1 MQRDVSVLPAPYAP
15 LDLGRRAYPGR
26 QGGGWPCLRWLCGLA
41 WAVAAAFARADEG
54 DLGLGVYGGPYY
66 DTMPAG
72 FLHGDAHF
80 KDQYMLA
87 ITASKTLWRAESL
100 PLSLEI
106 DGMVGQQFGQ
116 AAVFEVAVAPVVRWG
131 GFPWNSVLQTDV
143 RLGPLGISY
152 TPSVSPLERDSG
164 GRGSQFLNF
173 LMMET
178 AFSQPG
184 DRRHEVF
191 LRLHHRCTI
200 YDLINDYGANGED
213 FFGIGYRRY
222 F

>member
-1 MQRDVSVLPAPYAP
+1 MGLLLAGAYAKEP
-15 LDLGRRAYPGR
+15 E
-26 QGGGWPCLRWLCGLA
+26 WS
-41 WAVAAAFARADEG
+41 
-54 DLGLGVYGGPYY
+54 LGVYGGPYY

-72 FLHGDAHF
+72 FLAGDAHF
-80 KDQYMLA
+80 KDQYLLA
-87 ITASKTLWRAESL
+87 FTASKTLWRSPTL
-100 PLSLEI
+100 PLALEM

-116 AAVFEVAVAPVVRWG
+116 AAVSEIAVAPVVRWS
-131 GFPWNSVLQTDV
+131 GFPWNHVVQTDL
-143 RLGPLGISY
+143 RLGPLGLSY
-152 TPSVSPLERDSG
+152 TPDVSPLERDSA

-173 LMMET
+173 LMIET

-184 DRRHEVF
+184 NKRDEVF

-200 YDLINDYGANGED
+200 YDLLNDYGANGED

>member
-1 MQRDVSVLPAPYAP
+1 MVLA
-15 LDLGRRAYPGR
+15 G
-26 QGGGWPCLRWLCGLA
+26 
-41 WAVAAAFARADEG
+41 FAMAKDPEWSM
-54 DLGLGVYGGPYY
+54 GVYGGPYY

-72 FLHGDAHF
+72 FLAGDAHF
-80 KDQYMLA
+80 KDQYLLA
-87 ITASKTLWRAESL
+87 LTASKTLWRSASL
-100 PLSLEI
+100 PLALEI

-116 AAVFEVAVAPVVRWG
+116 AAVTEVAVAPVLRWS
-131 GFPWNSVLQTDV
+131 GFPWNHVLQTDL

-152 TPSVSPLERDSG
+152 TPSVSPLERDNA

-173 LMMET
+173 LMIET
-178 AFSQPG
+178 AFSKPG
-184 DRRHEVF
+184 NKHHEVF

>member
-1 MQRDVSVLPAPYAP
+1 MRLSTQTFFIRHRGA
-15 LDLGRRAYPGR
+15 R
-26 QGGGWPCLRWLCGLA
+26 GLA
-41 WAVAAAFARADEG
+41 ALACAMLAGLAASEEG
-54 DLGLGVYGGPYY
+54 DWSLGVYGGPYY

-72 FLHGDAHF
+72 FLAGDAHF
-80 KDQYMLA
+80 KDQYLLA
-87 ITASKTLWRAESL
+87 LTASKTVWRSATL
-100 PLSLEI
+100 ALALEI

-116 AAVFEVAVAPVVRWG
+116 AAVSEVAVAPVLRWS
-131 GFPWNSVLQTDV
+131 GFPWNHVLQTDL

-173 LMMET
+173 LMIET

-184 DRRHEVF
+184 NKQHEVF

>member
-1 MQRDVSVLPAPYAP
+1 MSLFMHSCLLTSIMSLLLAGAYAKE
-15 LDLGRRAYPGR
+15 AE
-26 QGGGWPCLRWLCGLA
+26 WS
-41 WAVAAAFARADEG
+41 
-54 DLGLGVYGGPYY
+54 LGVYGGPYY

-72 FLHGDAHF
+72 FLAGDAHF
-80 KDQYMLA
+80 KDQYLLA
-87 ITASKTLWRAESL
+87 FTASKTLWRSPTL
-100 PLSLEI
+100 PLALEM

-116 AAVFEVAVAPVVRWG
+116 AAVSEIAVAPVVRWS
-131 GFPWNSVLQTDV
+131 GFPWNHMVQTDL
-143 RLGPLGISY
+143 RLGPLGLSY
-152 TPSVSPLERDSG
+152 TPDVSPLERDSA

-173 LMMET
+173 LMIET

-184 DRRHEVF
+184 NKRDEVF

-200 YDLINDYGANGED
+200 YDLLNDYGANGED

>member
-1 MQRDVSVLPAPYAP
+1 MSLFMHSCLLTSIMSLLLAGAYAKEP
-15 LDLGRRAYPGR
+15 E
-26 QGGGWPCLRWLCGLA
+26 WS
-41 WAVAAAFARADEG
+41 
-54 DLGLGVYGGPYY
+54 LGVYGGPYY

-72 FLHGDAHF
+72 FLAGDAHF
-80 KDQYMLA
+80 KDQYLLA
-87 ITASKTLWRAESL
+87 FTASKTLWRSPTL
-100 PLSLEI
+100 PLALEM

-116 AAVFEVAVAPVVRWG
+116 AAVSEIAVAPVVRWS
-131 GFPWNSVLQTDV
+131 GFPWNHMVQTDL
-143 RLGPLGISY
+143 RLGPLGLSY
-152 TPSVSPLERDSG
+152 TPDVSPLERDSA

-173 LMMET
+173 LMIET

-184 DRRHEVF
+184 NKRDEVF

-200 YDLINDYGANGED
+200 YDLLNDYGANGED

>member
-1 MQRDVSVLPAPYAP
+1 MFRFF
-15 LDLGRRAYPGR
+15 RR
-26 QGGGWPCLRWLCGLA
+26 LLCAICCALVAG
-41 WAVAAAFARADEG
+41 VAAAEDREWS
-54 DLGLGVYGGPYY
+54 LGVYGGPYY

-72 FLHGDAHF
+72 FLVGDAHF
-80 KDQYMLA
+80 KDQYLIA
-87 ITASKTLWRAESL
+87 LTSSKTLWRSPTL

-106 DGMVGQQFGQ
+106 DGMVGLQFGQ
-116 AAVFEVAVAPVVRWG
+116 ATVTEVAVAPVLRWS
-131 GFPWNSVLQTDV
+131 GFPWNHVLQTDL
-143 RLGPLGISY
+143 RLGPLGLSY
-152 TPSVSPLERDSG
+152 TPYVSPLERGSD

-173 LMMET
+173 LMIET

-184 DRRHEVF
+184 NKHDELF

-200 YDLINDYGANGED
+200 YDLLNDYGANGED

>member
-1 MQRDVSVLPAPYAP
+1 MLHDCASLQCNNSQSHISKYPTMYP
-15 LDLGRRAYPGR
+15 LIKNFLVA
-26 QGGGWPCLRWLCGLA
+26 WITCLLA
-41 WAVAAAFARADEG
+41 IGVCAKEPEWS
-54 DLGLGVYGGPYY
+54 LGVYGGPYY

-72 FLHGDAHF
+72 FLGGDAHF
-80 KDQYMLA
+80 KDQYLLA
-87 ITASKTLWRAESL
+87 LTTSKTLWRSPTL

-106 DGMVGQQFGQ
+106 DGMVGLQLGQ
-116 AAVFEVAVAPVVRWG
+116 ATVTEVAVAPVLRWS
-131 GFPWNSVLQTDV
+131 GFPWNHVLQTDL
-143 RLGPLGISY
+143 RLGPLGLSY
-152 TPSVSPLERDSG
+152 TPYVSPLERDSA

-173 LMMET
+173 LMIET

-184 DRRHEVF
+184 NKHDEVF

-200 YDLINDYGANGED
+200 YDLMNDYGANGED